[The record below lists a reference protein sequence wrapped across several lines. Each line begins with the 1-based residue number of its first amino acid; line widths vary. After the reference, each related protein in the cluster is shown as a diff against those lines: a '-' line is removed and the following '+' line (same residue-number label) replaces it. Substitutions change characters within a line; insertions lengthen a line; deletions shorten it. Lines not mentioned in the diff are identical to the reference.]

1 MTNAKDTRFK
11 RKTRSGSL
19 IAAAIAAALSTG
31 PALPAAPAR
40 AEELAKV
47 NISYQPSLYWALPFY
62 IAAEKGW
69 WKQVGLDASFVT
81 FPAGAPQV
89 AAAQAGSWDVGGT
102 GSVPAVLGAARFG
115 LVTVGIT
122 NDESKTN
129 ALMTRADTVDVIR
142 KDPSALKGRK
152 LLLTTNSTA
161 DYAARACL
169 AGWGL
174 KSSDMQF
181 VNLGQAQIIS
191 AVMANNSDV
200 VGVWAPYT
208 YTIEEKAGGK
218 VLCSGADA
226 GAMVPGALVAR
237 PAFAKEHPDLVAKVL
252 AVYLRAWSWAK
263 AHPKE
268 AHVMAKAFYAAGG
281 VEASD
286 HAIDQEFAL
295 RPTFGLSEQVRL
307 MDRAKGASELD
318 GWLGRIGA
326 FMAEVGTIPAAPDA
340 RSYVDDGFMRKVAA
354 DPRLKAFATEFDTTN

>member
-1 MTNAKDTRFK
+1 M
-11 RKTRSGSL
+11 
-19 IAAAIAAALSTG
+19 
-31 PALPAAPAR
+31 
-40 AEELAKV
+40 
-47 NISYQPSLYWALPFY
+47 
-62 IAAEKGW
+62 
-69 WKQVGLDASFVT
+69 GLDATFVT

-129 ALMTRADTVDVIR
+129 ALMTRADKVAALQ
-142 KDPSALKGRK
+142 KDPSALKGQK

-161 DYAARACL
+161 DYAARNCL
-169 AGWGL
+169 AKWGL

-191 AVMANNSDV
+191 AAMANNSDV

-208 YTIEEKAGGK
+208 YTLEEKAGAK

-226 GAMVPGALVAR
+226 GAIVPGALVVR
-237 PAFAKEHPDLVAKVL
+237 PAFAKEHPDLVAKVA
-252 AVYLRAWSWAK
+252 AVYLRAWGWAK

-268 AHVMAKAFYAAGG
+268 AHAMTKAFYAVGG

-286 HAIDQEFAL
+286 SAIDQEFAL
-295 RPTFGLSEQVRL
+295 RPTFALTEQLRL
-307 MDRAKGASELD
+307 MDRAKGPSALD

-326 FMAEVGTIPAAPDA
+326 FMAEVGTIPAAPEA
-340 RSYVDDGFMRKVAA
+340 KSYVDDSFMRMVAA
-354 DPRLKAFATEFDTTN
+354 DPKLKAFATEFDTTN